1 MLPMNAGAAGSAD
14 RKPQPLVHGEF
25 NERGARFSADGRFYA
40 YTSNL
45 SGKDEIYVQTF
56 NTGSSADTSTAE
68 GTKVSNDGGTAARWR
83 GDSKEIFYYALS
95 PTSGV
100 MSVDLS
106 TTPVFQAGVPKLLF
120 KVPPSPLGLYWDV
133 TADGQR
139 FLFAVPVSQS
149 SAAPYR
155 VELNWQNLLKR

>member
-1 MLPMNAGAAGSAD
+1 
-14 RKPQPLVHGEF
+14 
-25 NERGARFSADGRFYA
+25 
-40 YTSNL
+40 
-45 SGKDEIYVQTF
+45 VQTF

-68 GTKVSNDGGTAARWR
+68 GTKVSSDGAGAARWPF
-83 GDSKEIFYYALS
+83 DSKEILYLS
-95 PTSGV
+95 ANGV

-106 TTPVFQAGVPKLLF
+106 TTPAFQAGVPKFVF
-120 KVPPSPLGLYWDV
+120 KVPVPQGLFWDV

-155 VELNWQNLLKR
+155 VVQNWQNLLQR